1 MKKNELKGPKKQRPF
16 IKEMAVEDRQPG
28 KKRSIHGQRRL
39 TIVAAGLI
47 LIVIFGIKNIKN
59 YTSVAS
65 LNGELEVAQ
74 ETLELSQHY
83 QNELQESIRLLEN
96 EEYVANLARNEYY
109 LTDEDEVVFN
119 IVGDPH
125 NFSIEMNK
133 RQQEFEKKKEA
144 VADSKQEEK
153 TQD

>member
-1 MKKNELKGPKKQRPF
+1 M
-16 IKEMAVEDRQPG
+16 
-28 KKRSIHGQRRL
+28 
-39 TIVAAGLI
+39 
-47 LIVIFGIKNIKN
+47 VIFGVKSIRN
-59 YTSVAS
+59 YTSAAS
-65 LNGELEVAQ
+65 LNGELLVAQ
-74 ETLELSQHY
+74 ETLELSQQY
-83 QNELQESIRLLEN
+83 QTELQESIRLLED

-133 RQQEFEKKKEA
+133 KQQEYEKKKEA
-144 VADSKQEEK
+144 VADTNQEEK